1 MTTPR
6 RAFALVFLVHVAVQG
21 LLLSRVAPQHVIPHT
36 RWEVLAMALYERG
49 VFADPYCLPTGPTA
63 HMPPF
68 QPALMAAVYRL
79 LGPTLAA
86 GYVLWWLG
94 IASYGVTYAMLPWLG
109 DRLGLGTRAG
119 LVGGLVGALLPR
131 WPAYVEGLAAVAIGL
146 MLAAFLRRWGS
157 DPAPCGASLALG
169 LAIGLSFHVTPS
181 LLPVALG
188 FLAFEVVW
196 RRERR
201 RWRGA
206 ALTLAGLMLAC
217 VPWTWRNYAA
227 LDGLFFIRSN
237 FGLELRM
244 GNHQGAGA
252 TLGLS
257 ASGGTER
264 HPRTSME
271 EARKVQQLG
280 ELEYMR
286 RAGREA
292 TGWIR
297 SHPLAFLRLT
307 SLRVGQ
313 YWLGPIDDLP
323 VAAGTTL
330 LTFLAAVGAW
340 RAWGGLSVPQRAALL
355 IPLATY
361 PLVYYLVG
369 YEARYRQ
376 PMDGLLLLLAAT
388 TRSSAATPT
397 KSGRELHRGAR
408 Q

>member
-1 MTTPR
+1 
-6 RAFALVFLVHVAVQG
+6 
-21 LLLSRVAPQHVIPHT
+21 
-36 RWEVLAMALYERG
+36 
-49 VFADPYCLPTGPTA
+49 
-63 HMPPF
+63 
-68 QPALMAAVYRL
+68 MAAVYRL

-94 IASYGVTYAMLPWLG
+94 IASYGVMYAMLPWLG

-196 RRERR
+196 RREPR

-217 VPWTWRNYAA
+217 VPWTWRNYTA

-286 RAGREA
+286 QAGREA
-292 TGWIR
+292 SGWIR